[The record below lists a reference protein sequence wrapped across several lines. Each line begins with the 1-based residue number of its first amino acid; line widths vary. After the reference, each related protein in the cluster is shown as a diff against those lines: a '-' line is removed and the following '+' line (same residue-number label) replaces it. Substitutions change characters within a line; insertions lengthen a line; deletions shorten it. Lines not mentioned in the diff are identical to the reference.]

1 MFELV
6 GESCSLG
13 LMADVAS
20 APQTRKRF
28 HRKELLITI
37 VALQISFFLITKIT
51 CKAFIKL
58 GNAVATAK

>member
-1 MFELV
+1 
-6 GESCSLG
+6 
-13 LMADVAS
+13 MADVAS
-20 APQTRKRF
+20 APQTRKYF